1 MEGGWSDGREDRGS
15 GRSGESSLDDA
26 MLSTLSIRE
35 LKRIL
40 NENGVDPIKEGK
52 VDGQV
57 MTMWATTCRIS

>member
-15 GRSGESSLDDA
+15 SRSGESSLDDA